1 MADGGNDLKKI
12 AELTFGTQDANQKL
26 KEIEKKLKELGATSR
41 KVSNQLERNIK
52 TAVSGADLK
61 KNLDQVEKRIQKPN
75 KISNKRSS

>member
-1 MADGGNDLKKI
+1 MADNGNDLKKI
-12 AELTFGTQDANQKL
+12 AELTFGTQKANEKL
-26 KEIEKKLKELGATSR
+26 EEIEKKLKELAKTS
-41 KVSNQLERNIK
+41 KEVSDQLERNIK